1 MKRGLI
7 IFTRLPIAG
16 KTKTRLEKKLAQ
28 DECASL
34 HINMLKDLNETAKS
48 VDADIFISFT
58 PNGDKSLISE
68 IFTVKNKMFL
78 QKEDA
83 DIWERMFFAMENVFN
98 RGYDQVILIGA
109 DIPEIT
115 SGHINSSFDKLR
127 DNDLVITPTEDYGYC
142 LIGLNAPNKDVFK
155 LQGFKKG
162 NVFSNTLNLAFE
174 SGNTVHIN
182 EKLLDLDESED
193 LHMLVTSGRYDKD
206 SCKNTL
212 KYLKSLGYQ
221 EKINA

>member
-83 DIWERMFFAMENVFN
+83 DIWEKMFFAMENVFN

-115 SGHINSSFDKLR
+115 SGYINSSFDKLR

-162 NVFSNTLNLAFE
+162 NVFSKRKCFF
-174 SGNTVHIN
+174 
-182 EKLLDLDESED
+182 K
-193 LHMLVTSGRYDKD
+193 YFK
-206 SCKNTL
+206 SC
-212 KYLKSLGYQ
+212 
-221 EKINA
+221 I